1 MSARVCYQRA
11 SRVSIGRLM
20 VSSVI
25 GGYGAN
31 PYAAAGAATPPL
43 PDATARKDAADPNA
57 RSTGASVSVTL
68 SAEAMA
74 ALAAQ
79 TDTRSTDAVVSAARA
94 SLDKLLA
101 DAKATSA
108 LVDGKPTISVAGLD
122 RRSLY
127 AIASN
132 QDGKFSTQEQVVAAL
147 QMKTTSDAS
156 LSTPTAV
163 MRVTGDYSSLYST
176 ALANL
181 ELAGPEERASSQWAQ
196 TKAALTEGLKQATQ
210 KAGAAPSGIAGDTVA
225 AYLKA
230 IGGVVANPQTRDID
244 SVASDVRAV
253 LDRQQAAATQDGAST
268 GADNGAID
276 FSKFDGRSLAAVALN
291 KGAQFSTHEVAQA
304 AAEVTARNHD
314 TISSALA
321 SSQGAD
327 GASFGTTLI
336 TQYSAMSPE
345 ERTAAGWTPA
355 FYDKLM
361 ANQALSEKLATMFG
375 GNGSASGA
383 GAGVSSLADYLFN

>member
-1 MSARVCYQRA
+1 
-11 SRVSIGRLM
+11 
-20 VSSVI
+20 
-25 GGYGAN
+25 
-31 PYAAAGAATPPL
+31 
-43 PDATARKDAADPNA
+43 
-57 RSTGASVSVTL
+57 
-68 SAEAMA
+68 
-74 ALAAQ
+74 
-79 TDTRSTDAVVSAARA
+79 VVGAARA

-181 ELAGPEERASSQWAQ
+181 ELAGPEERASSQWTQ

-253 LDRQQAAATQDGAST
+253 LDKQQAAATQDGAST

-304 AAEVTARNHD
+304 VAEVTARNHD